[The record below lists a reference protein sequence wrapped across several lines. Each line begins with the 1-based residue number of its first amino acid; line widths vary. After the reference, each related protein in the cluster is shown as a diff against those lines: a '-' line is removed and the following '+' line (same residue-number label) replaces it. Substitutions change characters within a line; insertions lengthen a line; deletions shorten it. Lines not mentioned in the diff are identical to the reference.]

1 MTHNVNIDDNRI
13 NFNNNIKKIHF
24 SPRVLVYVN
33 FKLGWNSLSFIMHV
47 IDISYLLSDGIF
59 FVWLE
64 GEDKLLQFMKKL
76 NEFHPSLKFTDEYSR
91 TIVKFLDVIVEIDAG
106 QPISSPTDC
115 HQYLHYETSHPAHV
129 KRSIVYTQG
138 LRIKRIC
145 SRKEDFEKHL
155 QDLSSWLR
163 NRAYPTWLIEK

>member
-1 MTHNVNIDDNRI
+1 MTHNVNIDDNRT

-24 SPRVLVYVN
+24 SLRVLVYVN

-91 TIVKFLDVIVEIDAG
+91 TKVKFLDVIVEIDVG

-115 HQYLHYETSHPAHV
+115 H
-129 KRSIVYTQG
+129 
-138 LRIKRIC
+138 
-145 SRKEDFEKHL
+145 
-155 QDLSSWLR
+155 
-163 NRAYPTWLIEK
+163 